1 MTNTMKEFAMNRSKK
16 KKNQKREEAK
26 IRNEKWEKLSTT
38 DKLKQ
43 LDAIFGKN
51 KGAKKQR
58 AKLNKIKE
66 SDKS

>member
-1 MTNTMKEFAMNRSKK
+1 MNRSKK